1 MFCFFTLFKLLI
13 LSPVLEGVGAA
24 AAAGDVEDVDTSAE
38 IDGDE
43 SANQDG
49 ASLFLMDEPP
59 NLQAI
64 ESDES
69 L

>member
-1 MFCFFTLFKLLI
+1 MF
-13 LSPVLEGVGAA
+13 SPFPALDGEGAA
-24 AAAGDVEDVDTSAE
+24 AAAADVDTSAE
-38 IDGDE
+38 IEGDE

-69 L
+69 LWWWLC